1 MRLSYRPRGEARFPR
16 FQQRTRIAL
25 WLDPNVTSLPI
36 GAGALSSSFLIAS
49 GATGPIM
56 MCIEPVDTR
65 FVGSVMG
72 ITRLGARW
80 TSD

>member
-1 MRLSYRPRGEARFPR
+1 MRCWIPGVLRDCCGQVLRISPACLPLS
-16 FQQRTRIAL
+16 
-25 WLDPNVTSLPI
+25 DPALPI
-36 GAGALSSSFLIAS
+36 NHGALSSNFLIAS